1 MPALCHKEIE
11 AMAHIF
17 TFTNAK
23 GGCGKTTVALN
34 LAICFARAGYRTLAL
49 DLDQQGNLSAGLGV
63 DLNKLNSTAHRLL
76 INEVPEIGRYLVK
89 IRPQLK
95 LLPNSI
101 DIEADDLLEAKK
113 VNRELLLR
121 RQLKP
126 VLADFD
132 VVLIDTPPAMRAA
145 TVNALVVADSV
156 IIPIDSSSFALLGM
170 NQLLK
175 TIAAISETHNPSL
188 RILVLTTMFNKRQNL
203 DKIIRQQVEDF
214 FGQSLVLESIIHRYV
229 GVAEATAMK
238 KGVVEYSV
246 ASSAIF
252 DFTKLFNELKQEMKY
267 EQEKQG
273 AVESIHR

>member
-1 MPALCHKEIE
+1 MAYVFAL
-11 AMAHIF
+11 
-17 TFTNAK
+17 TNAK

-34 LAICFARAGYRTLAL
+34 LVICFAREGFRTLAI

-63 DLNKLNSTAHRLL
+63 DLYQLKLTAHRLMVSEAAEMESYW
-76 INEVPEIGRYLVK
+76 IDV
-89 IRPQLK
+89 RPRLK

-126 VLADFD
+126 VRREFD
-132 VVLIDTPPAMRAA
+132 VIVIDTPPAMRAA

-175 TIAAISETHNPSL
+175 TIAAITETHNPAL
-188 RILVLTTMFNKRQNL
+188 RIQVLTTLYNRRQNL
-203 DKIIRQQVEDF
+203 DKMIRQQVEEF
-214 FGQSLVLESIIHRYV
+214 FGPSLVLETIIHRYV

-238 KGVVEYSV
+238 RGVVENT
-246 ASSAIF
+246 SATSATF
-252 DFTKLFNELKQEMKY
+252 DFMKLCAELRREMDH
-267 EQEKQG
+267 ESEKQR
-273 AVESIHR
+273 AAASCHS

>member
-1 MPALCHKEIE
+1 
-11 AMAHIF
+11 MAHIF

-34 LAICFARAGYRTLAL
+34 LAVCFARAGYRTLAI

-63 DLNKLNSTAHRLL
+63 DLNRLNSTAHRLL
-76 INEVPEIGRYLVK
+76 TNETPEIRRYLVEV
-89 IRPQLK
+89 RPQLH

-126 VLADFD
+126 ILPDFD

-156 IIPIDSSSFALLGM
+156 ILPIDS
-170 NQLLK
+170 
-175 TIAAISETHNPSL
+175 
-188 RILVLTTMFNKRQNL
+188 
-203 DKIIRQQVEDF
+203 
-214 FGQSLVLESIIHRYV
+214 
-229 GVAEATAMK
+229 
-238 KGVVEYSV
+238 
-246 ASSAIF
+246 
-252 DFTKLFNELKQEMKY
+252 
-267 EQEKQG
+267 
-273 AVESIHR
+273 